1 MIQDFAIISNDIMK
15 SYNGKEVLKNCTMM
29 VKKGQIYGFLGP
41 NGAGKTTAFKV
52 LTGLITPSAG
62 EAKIMGLDVIKNKIE
77 IQRIIGSII
86 ETPLFYNHLSAR
98 DNIKIHLE
106 YMGIYKKDIEGLL
119 KIVGLPNAGEKSV
132 NQFSLGM
139 KQRLGIARALS
150 HSPQILI
157 LDEPINGLDPMG
169 IIEMRKL
176 LISLSKECGVT
187 ILISSHILSEIEH
200 IADVIGVIVEG
211 TVVKEVSMLNIKDS
225 YPNGLE
231 EYFLSII
238 KGGKE
243 CLD

>member
-1 MIQDFAIISNDIMK
+1 MTQDFAIISKGIMK
-15 SYNGKEVLKNCTMM
+15 IYNEKEVLKNCTMT
-29 VKKGQIYGFLGP
+29 VEKGQIYGFLGP

-52 LTGLITPSAG
+52 LTGLVSPSAG
-62 EAKIMGLDVIKNKIE
+62 EARIMGLDVIRNKIE
-77 IQRIIGSII
+77 IQRIIGSVI
-86 ETPLFYNHLSAR
+86 ETPLFYDHLSAK
-98 DNIKIHLE
+98 DNIKTHLE
-106 YMGIYKKDIEGLL
+106 YMGLYKKDIERLL
-119 KIVGLPNAGEKSV
+119 KLVGLPNTGDKSV
-132 NQFSLGM
+132 EQFSLGM

-176 LISLSKECGVT
+176 FISLVKESGVT

-211 TVVKEVSMLNIKDS
+211 TVVQEVSMSNIRGT

-238 KGGKE
+238 KGGKK
-243 CLD
+243 DV